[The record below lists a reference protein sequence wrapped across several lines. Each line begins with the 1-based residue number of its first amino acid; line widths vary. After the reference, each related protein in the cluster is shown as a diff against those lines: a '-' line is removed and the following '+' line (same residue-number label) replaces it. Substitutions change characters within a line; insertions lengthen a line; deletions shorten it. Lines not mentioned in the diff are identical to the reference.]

1 MHGRRVWPV
10 HPAMSAPDTV
20 QVNSPAGSLR
30 VVGIHAWCRALH
42 FTAASQLLAIG
53 QSYPSPKAAHCVR
66 PAQVPAKDIEAWDSA
81 HEGAASEAARKAQT
95 RRAASAKHGNAWLLL
110 EFMDRGCLQA
120 RRPRAAARPRARKLT
135 RKLSRTGRRSRR
147 VVVFEA
153 A

>member
-1 MHGRRVWPV
+1 MH
-10 HPAMSAPDTV
+10 
-20 QVNSPAGSLR
+20 AGSGCPYGDVRGTRRAL
-30 VVGIHAWCRALH
+30 CRAAGR
-42 FTAASQLLAIG
+42 AADQVGRVDRGWSA
-53 QSYPSPKAAHCVR
+53 KAAHCVR